1 MKWNIVITGVPG
13 HDEKDEEFA
22 NMIGLDSVSV
32 LKENESILVNSEEV
46 CLRANNRELF
56 PVQFL

>member
-1 MKWNIVITGVPG
+1 
-13 HDEKDEEFA
+13 
-22 NMIGLDSVSV
+22 MIGLDSVSV